1 MVEIILQRFALL
13 CLSRT
18 GDMVDVISNRFQGM
32 YGSWNYFNN
41 NANETMNPSGKE
53 KKQDR
58 DDRNYKEEIQVILT

>member
-1 MVEIILQRFALL
+1 
-13 CLSRT
+13 
-18 GDMVDVISNRFQGM
+18 MVDVISNRFQGM